1 MSGWSS
7 EPKPRPVDDIG
18 PEIFGSDPGIPPP
31 IVPVVICKTD
41 VVEDPSALAELPA
54 PFPVLQ
60 GRTVSDE
67 KMEQLR
73 YRPGSSAAGTR
84 DWLAQRRRLVCEP
97 GSSIVSR
104 SSYCYSE
111 TEDESACNTE
121 YLRVSVRPG
130 PRKTRTSVLRVD
142 VPPKPSPVVVRGWP
156 PAETKLAPALPAPV
170 GATHRSCGVVTELRL
185 PDLFKPATPVAPGRS
200 APSQSKSKCLL

>member
-7 EPKPRPVDDIG
+7 EPKPRPADDIG
-18 PEIFGSDPGIPPP
+18 PEIFGSEPGIPPP
-31 IVPVVICKTD
+31 IVPVVVCKTD
-41 VVEDPSALAELPA
+41 VVEDPGARDELPA

-73 YRPGSSAAGTR
+73 HRPGSSAAGTR
-84 DWLAQRRRLVCEP
+84 DWLAKRRRLVCEP

-111 TEDESACNTE
+111 TGDDTACNTE
-121 YLRVSVRPG
+121 YLRRIDRPG
-130 PRKTRTSVLRVD
+130 PRRTRTLVLRVD
-142 VPPKPSPVVVRGWP
+142 EPPKPSPVVVSGWP
-156 PAETKLAPALPAPV
+156 PAEVKIVPALPAPV

-185 PDLFKPATPVAPGRS
+185 PDLFKPATRVSPGRS
-200 APSQSKSKCLL
+200 APLQSKSKCFF